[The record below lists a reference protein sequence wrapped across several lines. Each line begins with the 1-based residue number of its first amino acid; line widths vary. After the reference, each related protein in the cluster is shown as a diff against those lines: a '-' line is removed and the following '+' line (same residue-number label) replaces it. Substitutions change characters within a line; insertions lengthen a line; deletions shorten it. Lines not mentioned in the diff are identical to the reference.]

1 MNRILLSALAVAAG
15 AGTMCAENLFT
26 GNQEVTWENTL
37 SIEAEKFA
45 SAAVGDELV
54 VTIAEGA
61 TDVMELKADGQWL
74 PGTILTRLDGKTE
87 VKAYLTDGLQAA
99 LKKYGLELCGP
110 SFTVQSVD
118 LNDSDMAVPD
128 GAVWAG
134 FYWIDGGWNTLE
146 LYKTAFTGQNP
157 KKLIINFSDEAEG
170 SSFELNVLTAWDN
183 DDMKLSLADNVSI
196 SGRQA
201 VIDLEKLPEGRT
213 FASYFPEGTNALMIQ
228 GHVEDGASFN
238 ITSVVVEPYEP
249 TSAIDDVAADSGNLV
264 DVYSIFGVKVR
275 TAVDAQDATAGLA
288 PGLYI
293 VGNKKLLVK

>member
-87 VKAYLTDGLQAA
+87 VKAYLTDGMQAA

-110 SFTVQSVD
+110 SFTVQS
-118 LNDSDMAVPD
+118 S
-128 GAVWAG
+128 
-134 FYWIDGGWNTLE
+134 TLMIPTWRY
-146 LYKTAFTGQNP
+146 LTVRCGQVS
-157 KKLIINFSDEAEG
+157 IG
-170 SSFELNVLTAWDN
+170 LTAAGTLSN
-183 DDMKLSLADNVSI
+183 STKQRSLAKIPKSSSSIFLMKLKARHLC
-196 SGRQA
+196 
-201 VIDLEKLPEGRT
+201 
-213 FASYFPEGTNALMIQ
+213 LM
-228 GHVEDGASFN
+228 
-238 ITSVVVEPYEP
+238 
-249 TSAIDDVAADSGNLV
+249 
-264 DVYSIFGVKVR
+264 
-275 TAVDAQDATAGLA
+275 
-288 PGLYI
+288 
-293 VGNKKLLVK
+293 